1 MIRWVVI
8 EWNQAS
14 SQPSIASGGELH
26 WNESDAEDL
35 AEALR
40 ERTRIIGRRE
50 RYTVQEI
57 DFGDDW

>member
-14 SQPSIASGGELH
+14 SQPSIAGAGELH